1 MPASGFDEAEM
12 AELLDRLEPSD
23 TDFPDLP
30 DRGLRSVTLVMTHE
44 EGEVFDRVMGK
55 IEGNAQGDKVAKMAS
70 DWELWRK

>member
-1 MPASGFDEAEM
+1 M
-12 AELLDRLEPSD
+12 AELLDNLEPSD

-55 IEGNAQGDKVAKMAS
+55 IDGNAQGDKVAKMAS
-70 DWELWRK
+70 DWELWKK